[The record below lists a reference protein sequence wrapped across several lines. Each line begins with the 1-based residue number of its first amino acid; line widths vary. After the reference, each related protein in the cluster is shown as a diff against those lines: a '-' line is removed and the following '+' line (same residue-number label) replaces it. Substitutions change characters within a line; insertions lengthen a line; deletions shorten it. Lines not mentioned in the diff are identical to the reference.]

1 MMTFEDNR
9 VFLKK
14 AVDKMHAPT
23 AMNEAPAAAT
33 RKQPHSYTLSD
44 DVAVAIKKTAA
55 KEQVSASYLVD
66 RILSDYFDL

>member
-1 MMTFEDNR
+1 MSFEDNR
-9 VFLKK
+9 TSLKE
-14 AVDKMHAPT
+14 AVDKMPVP
-23 AMNEAPAAAT
+23 MKEAPAAIT

-44 DVAVAIKKTAA
+44 DVASAIKRAAA